1 MKATLT
7 IATQKYI
14 DTAYNIGKHLCR
26 EAIWYKDQCNWI
38 GHEVCLVGGQF
49 QNAVKACGLELYG
62 GVSGIALFLTE
73 LNSEV
78 NDPIIERTLKGALQT
93 ILKQIDTS
101 ELDAFGYYS
110 GKLGI
115 AITLFKI
122 GLFRNDE
129 ALKEKA
135 LSIINS
141 FKDKEIQSHEIDVIA
156 GAAGAIPSLLK
167 LYSVTQD
174 DNHLQLAIKC
184 GDFLV
189 KQAIKEDDVWFW
201 KTVDPN
207 YGLTGYSHGASG
219 IAVALLELYTHTQNE
234 TYWEGAMFGFQY
246 EKKWFN
252 TTTQNWPDLRQYN
265 GQGTPHYGTM
275 WCHGAPGI
283 ALANL
288 KAFQLTK
295 HEYFLEEARIA
306 LNTTKNSILKEL
318 QPNSGANYSLCHGLA
333 GNTDVLLYA
342 NQILNTEEFLPIAQQ
357 VADRGI
363 SLYTNTRTLFPS
375 GVNDPSGI
383 TTGQQENHGLMLGL
397 SGTGYF
403 YLRLANRDQIGTAL
417 MP

>member
-1 MKATLT
+1 METSVNT
-7 IATQKYI
+7 DTQKYI
-14 DTAYNIGKHLCR
+14 DTAYSIGKYLSR
-26 EAIWYKDQCNWI
+26 EAIWHKDQCNWI
-38 GHEVCLVGGQF
+38 GHEVCYVGGQF
-49 QNAVKACGLELYG
+49 QNAVKACGIELYG

-73 LNSEV
+73 LNNHV
-78 NDPIIERTLKGALQT
+78 NDPIIERTLNGAIQT
-93 ILKQIDTS
+93 ILRQLDTAK
-101 ELDAFGYYS
+101 LDNFGYYS
-110 GKLGI
+110 GKLGV
-115 AITLFKI
+115 AITLYKI
-122 GLFRNDE
+122 GLFRNNE

-135 LSIINS
+135 LNVIDTFS
-141 FKDKEIQSHEIDVIA
+141 DKELNSHEIDVIA
-156 GAAGAIPSLLK
+156 GAAGAIPALLK
-167 LYSVTQD
+167 LYTVTQD
-174 DNHLQLAIKC
+174 RKHLNLAIKC

-189 KQAIKEDDVWFW
+189 NEAVREDDVWYW

-219 IAVALLELYTHTQNE
+219 IAVALLELYVHTQNE
-234 TYWEGAMFGFQY
+234 QYWEGAMFGFQY

-252 TTTQNWPDLRQYN
+252 PEVQNWPDLRQFN
-265 GQGTPHYGTM
+265 GQGAPTYGTM

-306 LNTTKNSILKEL
+306 LNTTKNSVRKEL

-342 NQILNTEEFLPIAQQ
+342 NQILNTDEYLALAQE
-357 VADRGI
+357 VGNYGI
-363 SLYTNTRTLFPS
+363 NAYTNTRTIFPS
-375 GVNDPSGI
+375 GVNDPSGV
-383 TTGQQENHGLMLGL
+383 TKGQQENHGLMLGL

-403 YLRLANRDQIGTAL
+403 YLRLANTYQMGTAL